1 MIGLGTIV
9 NMLAIIAGG
18 GLGLL
23 IKGGL
28 KQKIQ
33 DTLMQACGLATIFIG
48 IEGTLSG
55 MFTVTNGTIE
65 TSGTLLLIGSLVIG
79 GLIGEV
85 IDLEEKI
92 DHLGEKLKVLV
103 KVQSDTK
110 FVDGFVTATLVV
122 CVGAMAVVG
131 SIQDGLTGDPSML
144 YTKALLDGIIV
155 LIFASVFGIGAI
167 FSAIPLGIYQ
177 GLITLGAVLIAPY
190 LTGALISELSY
201 IGSALIF
208 GIGINICF
216 GKKIKVGNLLPALLV
231 PVAYEIIKNFIR

>member
-1 MIGLGTIV
+1 MRGLGTIV

-18 GLGLL
+18 GLGLW

-48 IEGTLSG
+48 VEGTLSG
-55 MFTVTNGTIE
+55 MFTVTNGSLE
-65 TSGTLLLIGSLVIG
+65 TSGTLLLISSLVIG

-85 IDLEEKI
+85 IDLEEKM

-144 YTKALLDGIIV
+144 YTKALLDGIII

-167 FSAIPLGIYQ
+167 FSAVPLGIYQ
-177 GLITLGAVLIAPY
+177 GMITLGAVLISPY
-190 LTGALISELSY
+190 LTTTLISELSY

-208 GIGINICF
+208 GVGINICF

-231 PVAYEIIKNFIR
+231 PVIYEIIRNFI

>member
-9 NMLAIIAGG
+9 NMLAIILGG

-28 KQKIQ
+28 KQKMR

-48 IEGTLSG
+48 VEGTLSG
-55 MFTVTNGTIE
+55 MFTVTNGIIE

-79 GLIGEV
+79 GLIGEA
-85 IDLEEKI
+85 IDLEEKM
-92 DHLGEKLKVLV
+92 DRLGEKLKVLV
-103 KVQSDTK
+103 KVQGDTK

-122 CVGAMAVVG
+122 CIGAMAVVG

-144 YTKALLDGIIV
+144 FTKALLDGIIV

-167 FSAIPLGIYQ
+167 FSVVPLGIYQ
-177 GLITLGAVLIAPY
+177 GSITLGAVLISPF
-190 LTGALISELSY
+190 LSTILISELSY

-208 GIGINICF
+208 GVGINICF

-231 PVAYEIIKNFIR
+231 PVVYEMIKNHI

>member
-1 MIGLGTIV
+1 MVGLGTIV
-9 NMLAIIAGG
+9 NMAAIIVGG
-18 GLGLL
+18 SFGML

-55 MFTVTNGTIE
+55 MFTVTNGSIE
-65 TSGTLLLIGSLVIG
+65 TSGTLLLICSLVIG
-79 GLIGEV
+79 GLIGEA
-85 IDLEEKI
+85 IDLEEKM

-103 KVQSDTK
+103 KVQNDTK
-110 FVDGFVTATLVV
+110 FVDGFVTSALIV

-131 SIQDGLTGDPSML
+131 SIQDGLTGDASML
-144 YTKALLDGIIV
+144 YVKALLDGIII

-167 FSAIPLGIYQ
+167 FSALPLGIYQ
-177 GLITLGAVLIAPY
+177 GSITLCAVLIAPY
-190 LTGALISELSY
+190 LTSTLISELSY

-208 GIGINICF
+208 AVGINISF
-216 GKKIKVGNLLPALLV
+216 GKKFKVGNLLPAIIV
-231 PVAYEIIKNFIR
+231 PVFYEIIKNFIR

>member
-1 MIGLGTIV
+1 MRGLGTIV
-9 NMLAIIAGG
+9 NILAIIVGG
-18 GLGLL
+18 SFGIL

-55 MFTVTNGTIE
+55 MFTVTNGSIE
-65 TSGTLLLIGSLVIG
+65 TSGTLLLICSLVIG
-79 GLIGEV
+79 GLIGEA
-85 IDLEEKI
+85 IDLEEKM

-103 KVQSDTK
+103 KVQNDTK
-110 FVDGFVTATLVV
+110 FVDGFVTSALIV

-131 SIQDGLTGDPSML
+131 SIQDGLTGDASML
-144 YTKALLDGIIV
+144 YVKALLDGIVI

-167 FSAIPLGIYQ
+167 FSALPLGIYQ

-190 LTGALISELSY
+190 LTSTLISELSY
-201 IGSALIF
+201 VGSALIF
-208 GIGINICF
+208 AVGVNISF
-216 GKKIKVGNLLPALLV
+216 GKKFKVGNLLPAIIV
-231 PVAYEIIKNFIR
+231 PVFYEIIKNII

>member
-1 MIGLGTIV
+1 MVGLGTIV
-9 NMLAIIAGG
+9 NMAAIIVGG
-18 GLGLL
+18 SFGML

-55 MFTVTNGTIE
+55 MFTVTNGSIE
-65 TSGTLLLIGSLVIG
+65 TSGTLLLICSLVIG
-79 GLIGEV
+79 GLIGEA
-85 IDLEEKI
+85 IDLEEKM

-103 KVQSDTK
+103 KVQNDTK
-110 FVDGFVTATLVV
+110 FVDGFVTSALIV

-131 SIQDGLTGDPSML
+131 SIQDGLTGDTSML
-144 YTKALLDGIIV
+144 YVKALLDGIII

-167 FSAIPLGIYQ
+167 FSALPLGIYQ
-177 GLITLGAVLIAPY
+177 GSITLCAVLIAPY
-190 LTGALISELSY
+190 LTSTLISELSY

-208 GIGINICF
+208 AVGINISF
-216 GKKIKVGNLLPALLV
+216 GKKFKVGNLLPAIIV
-231 PVAYEIIKNFIR
+231 PVFYEIIKNFIR

>member
-1 MIGLGTIV
+1 MRGLGTIV
-9 NMLAIIAGG
+9 NMLAILAGG

-33 DTLMQACGLATIFIG
+33 DTLMQACGIATIFIG
-48 IEGTLSG
+48 VEGTLVG
-55 MFTVTNGTIE
+55 MVTVTNGSLKV
-65 TSGTLLLIGSLVIG
+65 SGTLLLIGSLVIG
-79 GLIGEV
+79 GLIGEL
-85 IDLEEKI
+85 IDLEEKM
-92 DHLGEKLKVLV
+92 DRLGEKLKVLV

-110 FVDGFVTATLVV
+110 FVDGFVTTTLIV

-144 YTKALLDGIIV
+144 FTKALLDGIIV

-167 FSAIPLGIYQ
+167 FCAVPLGIYQ

-190 LTGALISELSY
+190 LTGTLISELSY
-201 IGSALIF
+201 VGSALIF

-231 PVAYEIIKNFIR
+231 PVVYEIIRTFIR

>member
-1 MIGLGTIV
+1 MRGLGTIV
-9 NMLAIIAGG
+9 NILAIIVGG
-18 GLGLL
+18 SFGIL

-55 MFTVTNGTIE
+55 MFTVTNGSIE
-65 TSGTLLLIGSLVIG
+65 TSGTLLLICSLVIG
-79 GLIGEV
+79 GLVGEA
-85 IDLEEKI
+85 IDLEEKM

-103 KVQSDTK
+103 KVQNDTK
-110 FVDGFVTATLVV
+110 FVDGFVTSALIV

-131 SIQDGLTGDPSML
+131 SIQDGLTGDASML
-144 YTKALLDGIIV
+144 YVKALLDGIVI

-167 FSAIPLGIYQ
+167 FSALPLGIYQ

-190 LTGALISELSY
+190 LTSTLISELSY
-201 IGSALIF
+201 VGSALIF
-208 GIGINICF
+208 AVGVNISF
-216 GKKIKVGNLLPALLV
+216 GKKFKVGNLLPAIIV
-231 PVAYEIIKNFIR
+231 PVFYEIIKNII

>member
-1 MIGLGTIV
+1 MRGLGTIV
-9 NMLAIIAGG
+9 NMLAILAGG

-33 DTLMQACGLATIFIG
+33 DTLMQACGIATIFIG
-48 IEGTLSG
+48 VEGTLVG
-55 MFTVTNGTIE
+55 MVTVTNGSLKV
-65 TSGTLLLIGSLVIG
+65 SGTLLLIGSLVIG

-85 IDLEEKI
+85 IDLEEKM
-92 DHLGEKLKVLV
+92 DRLGEKLKVLV
-103 KVQSDTK
+103 KVQGDTK
-110 FVDGFVTATLVV
+110 FVDGFVTATLIV

-131 SIQDGLTGDPSML
+131 SIQDGLTGDASML

-167 FSAIPLGIYQ
+167 FSAVPLGIYQ

-190 LTGALISELSY
+190 LTGTLISEISY
-201 IGSALIF
+201 VGSALIF

-231 PVAYEIIKNFIR
+231 PVVYEIIRTFIR